1 VQPVRKVGL
10 IVNPI
15 AGMGGKVGLKGTD
28 GKEALRKAKELGA
41 EPVAPPRA
49 SEFIAALGTLAKTM
63 EFVTCPGSMGEDVLR
78 DCGVI
83 PKVIP
88 GKRRA
93 ATTAND
99 TKAAAAAMAGMGLD
113 LIIFCGGDGTARDIM
128 DAIGEG
134 VPVLGIPA
142 GVKMQSGVFATT
154 VKEAANVAMRHLWG
168 ELPLRE
174 GEVAD
179 VDEEAYRKGRLSTR
193 LYGYLLVPYEPHSIQ
208 GMKAPSAITDDVME
222 NRSAI
227 AKYVAERM
235 ERGVGYILGPGS
247 TVKAIN
253 ERLGEPMTLLG
264 VDLMKDGRVVV
275 NDANESEILKE
286 LGSGRWQIV
295 VSPIGRQGFLFGRGN
310 QQVSPR
316 VIKAVGK
323 DGILVVA
330 TRDKMEGIDRLIMDT
345 GDSEADG
352 IFQGVAKVLVDYG
365 VFVAVPVE

>member
-1 VQPVRKVGL
+1 VRKIGF

-15 AGMGGKVGLKGTD
+15 AGMGGRVGLKGTD
-28 GKEALRKAKELGA
+28 GKVVLRKAKELGA
-41 EPVAPPRA
+41 EPVAPRRA

-63 EFVTCPGSMGEDVLR
+63 KFITCPGSMGEDVLR
-78 DCGVI
+78 GCGII
-83 PKVIP
+83 PTVIP

-93 ATTAND
+93 PTTAKD
-99 TKAAAAAMAGMGLD
+99 TKDAVAAMAGMGLD
-113 LIIFCGGDGTARDIM
+113 LILFCGGDGTAKDIL

-134 VPVLGIPA
+134 MPVLGIPA
-142 GVKMQSGVFATT
+142 GVKMQSGVFATNI
-154 VKEAANVAMRHLWG
+154 KEAASVAVRYLWG

-208 GMKAPSAITDDVME
+208 GMKAPASITDDVME
-222 NRSAI
+222 NRDAI
-227 AKYVAERM
+227 AKYVTERM
-235 ERGVGYILGPGS
+235 EGDVGYVLGPGS

-253 ERLGEPMTLLG
+253 ERLGIPMTLLG
-264 VDLMKDGRVVV
+264 VDLVKEGRVVV
-275 NDANESEILKE
+275 RDANESDILME
-286 LGSGRWQIV
+286 LASGRWQII

-316 VIKAVGK
+316 VIKAVGRE
-323 DGILVVA
+323 GILVVA
-330 TRDKMEGIDRLIMDT
+330 TRDKIEGIDRLKMDT
-345 GDSEADG
+345 GDAEADG

-365 VFVAVPVE
+365 IFEALRVE